1 MKTKLTLFILMLF
14 SAFTFLVS
22 SQDYDVLPVE
32 GRNKLFNEYLL
43 SEFDSVIIKRKKT
56 IKDAMLSKENVLE
69 YQSQLYKNFV
79 PLFGEFP
86 EKLPLNAEIVGT
98 VSTND
103 GYHIEKIL
111 YQSRQNHHITANLY
125 IPETGTAPYPTV
137 VVLCGHYP
145 VAKSYSDY
153 QNLSILLAK
162 NGIAAFIIDPIC
174 QGERYQFHDSEG
186 KLTFVGTSGTSSLS
200 KLDVGASMNGSS
212 VASHLLW
219 DNRRGLDYL
228 YTRTDVVDTSKIG
241 CTGHS
246 GGGAQ
251 ATNLLAFDKRLK
263 AGAVANYLSNETRTF
278 KELGPQVAPQNLA
291 FEGVFGFDQASYIEL
306 FAPKPFMIIATT
318 TDFFP
323 IEGARETFA
332 EVQPFYDTLGAKEKV
347 TLFETQDVHDYTK
360 IKREAAVRWFKRWF
374 TGNNDTVIEANQNI
388 LPADSLNV
396 TSTGLVY
403 TNFPGEMTVQD
414 INLEIALSDSV
425 NRKDFWANNTKDSCL
440 NMVKHLIRL
449 KEDYEPPVSEV
460 TETIDRGTYAI
471 DKIKITSGNNVPVT
485 GLLFKPKNLSAKAPA
500 TLYLDGDGKGVNA
513 HVGGIIEESYVNNG
527 SIVFAVDIRG
537 FGETSDGLY
546 TNDTKHG
553 NNEFRNNMISL
564 YLGKPL
570 IGQRVEDIMK
580 VVTVM
585 LEDSD
590 VDPDSISMEGLGRA
604 ATAALHAAALD
615 TRIKS
620 VILRRTIRS
629 MIEHIEDPSIPN
641 GMTHQVNSALKFC
654 DLPDLVNAIS
664 PRNIS
669 FQKSND
675 ASLRNIGVT
684 GGTLSPR
691 FSTSVFSYEVINL
704 KSNEITI
711 TGYLKDE
718 NATFTG
724 NDTYDVSSEGK
735 TVELIVTAEDG
746 TTTRT
751 YTITIPMYTSLHTID
766 DRQNKNLLGQ
776 NYPNPF
782 DNVSTIDYAIQNKGR
797 VSIEILSIEGRKVVS
812 LINEVKKPGN
822 YEATILADHFEP
834 GVYYYQLVVDGK
846 IEHTKKLIVID

>member
-1 MKTKLTLFILMLF
+1 MKTKLTQLLLMLF
-14 SAFTFLVS
+14 SAFTFLANA
-22 SQDYDVLPVE
+22 QDYDILPVE
-32 GRNKLFNEYLL
+32 GRNNLFNEYLL
-43 SEFDSVIIKRKKT
+43 SEFDSVIVKRKE
-56 IKDAMLSKENVLE
+56 IVKDALLSKENVLE
-69 YQSQLYKNFV
+69 YQSQLYENYVK
-79 PLFGEFP
+79 LFGEFP
-86 EKLPLNAEIVGT
+86 EKLPLNAEAVGT

-103 GYHIEKIL
+103 GYHIEKIH
-111 YQSRQNHHITANLY
+111 YQSRLNHHITANLY

-153 QNLSILLAK
+153 QNLSILMAK

-174 QGERYQFHDSEG
+174 QGERNQFHDSEG
-186 KLTFVGTSGTSSLS
+186 KLTFVGNSGTSSLS

-212 VASHLLW
+212 VAAHLLW
-219 DNRRGLDYL
+219 DNRMGVDYL

-251 ATNLLAFDKRLK
+251 ATNFLAFDKRLK

-332 EVQPFYDTLGAKEKV
+332 EVQPFYDTLGVKEKV
-347 TLFETQDVHDYTK
+347 TLFETEDVHDYTK

-374 TGNNDTVIEANQNI
+374 TGNNDTIIEANQNI
-388 LPADSLNV
+388 LPLDSLTV
-396 TSTGLVY
+396 TSTGQVY

-425 NRKDFWANNTKDSCL
+425 NRKDFWAINTKDSCL
-440 NMVKHLIRL
+440 NMVKYLIRL

-460 TETIDRGTYAI
+460 TESIDRDTYTID
-471 DKIKITSGNNVPVT
+471 KVKITSGNNVPVT

-500 TLYLDGDGKGVNA
+500 TLYLNGDGKGTYA
-513 HVGGIIEESYVNNG
+513 DAGSIIEEFYINKGN
-527 SIVFAVDIRG
+527 IVFAIDVRG
-537 FGETSDGLY
+537 FGETSDNPAM
-546 TNDTKHG
+546 NDTKHG

-580 VVTVM
+580 SVTIL

-590 VDPDSISMEGLGRA
+590 VDPDRLSIEGLGRA

-620 VILRRTIRS
+620 VILRKTIKS

-641 GMTHQVNSALKFC
+641 GMTHQVNSALKYY

-664 PRNIS
+664 PRNVS
-669 FQKSND
+669 FQKSLD
-675 ASLRNIGVT
+675 ASLKTIGVI
-684 GGTLSPR
+684 GGTLSP
-691 FSTSVFSYEVINL
+691 Y
-704 KSNEITI
+704 
-711 TGYLKDE
+711 
-718 NATFTG
+718 
-724 NDTYDVSSEGK
+724 
-735 TVELIVTAEDG
+735 
-746 TTTRT
+746 
-751 YTITIPMYTSLHTID
+751 
-766 DRQNKNLLGQ
+766 
-776 NYPNPF
+776 
-782 DNVSTIDYAIQNKGR
+782 
-797 VSIEILSIEGRKVVS
+797 S
-812 LINEVKKPGN
+812 LISITLSFES
-822 YEATILADHFEP
+822 EAALSN
-834 GVYYYQLVVDGK
+834 
-846 IEHTKKLIVID
+846 